1 MAVTLGIK
9 GVFGLP
15 SRMTGLGVTGPD
27 DIEFH
32 QLKYQSVLMGEA
44 LERGALVAP
53 KEKRPEP
60 AEGTEAG
67 TEETPEPELPEGER
81 RAQQEQYGYS
91 VRFTEDS
98 IVRYRG
104 ASFIKEFRDILN
116 TDGGI
121 WFDFNPEE
129 KP

>member
-32 QLKYQSVLMGEA
+32 QLKYQSVLMGET
-44 LERGALVAP
+44 LDRGVLVAP

-60 AEGTEAG
+60 AEGAEAG
-67 TEETPEPELPEGER
+67 TEETPEPELPESER
-81 RAQQEQYGYS
+81 RAQQEQYEYS

-98 IVRYRG
+98 TVRYRG
-104 ASFIKEFRDILN
+104 ASFIKDFRY
-116 TDGGI
+116 
-121 WFDFNPEE
+121 
-129 KP
+129 